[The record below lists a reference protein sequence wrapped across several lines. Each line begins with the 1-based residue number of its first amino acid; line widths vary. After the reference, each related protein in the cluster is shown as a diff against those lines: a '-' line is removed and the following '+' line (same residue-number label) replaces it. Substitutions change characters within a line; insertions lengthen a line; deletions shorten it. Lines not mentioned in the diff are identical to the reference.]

1 MSIRLTTLSSCAGC
15 AAKLPQAKL
24 AEILRDL
31 PGIADERLLV
41 GASTSDDA
49 AVYQLDAERALVQTV
64 DFFTPIVDDPFLYG
78 QIAAANSLSDVYAM
92 GGRPVTAMSGICA
105 VSGSSR
111 SASATDGPDNPGI

>member
-24 AEILRDL
+24 AQILRDL
-31 PGIADERLLV
+31 PGLADPRLLV

-49 AVYQLDAERALVQTV
+49 AVYQLDEERALVQTV

-78 QIAAANSLSDVYAM
+78 QIAAANALSDVYAM
-92 GGRPVTAMSGICA
+92 GGRPVTAMNLLGI
-105 VSGSSR
+105 
-111 SASATDGPDNPGI
+111 PDEVDL